1 MNKRWIVVFALL
13 MMLCAGCS
21 QETSDPTEEVVT
33 ENSQTVLK
41 EGQLA
46 EENASAA
53 EETGATAGNQKQQD
67 FEKYNVL
74 IPKKHER
81 RENKLGSIKDIWE
94 YENTSDWQLREPSA
108 TVGFYDVDG
117 KMLDTYSRTID
128 FTIDAKQVF
137 ERDYPWEDNYAS
149 SELLNYEYIYT
160 NLEDGLEYFIKVD
173 LIAQQCE
180 VSEKTW

>member
-117 KMLDTYSRTID
+117 KMLDT
-128 FTIDAKQVF
+128 
-137 ERDYPWEDNYAS
+137 
-149 SELLNYEYIYT
+149 
-160 NLEDGLEYFIKVD
+160 
-173 LIAQQCE
+173 
-180 VSEKTW
+180 